1 MPVTDYLNLI
11 SSAITWSDV
20 NSVKSSSPSPS
31 STLISTS
38 SVASSTSSSA
48 SPLLSSTASSIIT
61 FTPSLS
67 SLITANSHTSLYL
80 LNYHNESIIAING
93 TSSSPG
99 SPLPSPSASH
109 STGSSTGSPTSSYLS
124 PSSLS
129 THSPTSSPFL
139 PGLYNDSESTL
150 FFNIT
155 TNGTLYDSQ
164 DEASYRSLIFTLI
177 TSLTLG
183 ALILS
188 TVIGNLFVM
197 VAIWIDRNLQNIQ
210 NYLVASLAAADFM
223 VACLVMPLGA
233 LYEVQGEWS
242 LGSLL
247 CDIWTS
253 ADVLCCTAS
262 ILHLVAIALDRYWAV
277 NSVTYMHSRS
287 PTKICSIILSVW
299 SVALIVSI
307 GPILGWKDPDY
318 ERRVTIEKRCLI
330 SQHMGY
336 QIFATISTF
345 YGPLMVI
352 LFLYWRI
359 YKVRRKKRFS

>member
-11 SSAITWSDV
+11 SSAITWSD
-20 NSVKSSSPSPS
+20 
-31 STLISTS
+31 
-38 SVASSTSSSA
+38 
-48 SPLLSSTASSIIT
+48 
-61 FTPSLS
+61 
-67 SLITANSHTSLYL
+67 
-80 LNYHNESIIAING
+80 SIIAING

-277 NSVTYMHSRS
+277 NSVTYMHSRGS
-287 PTKICSIILSVW
+287 
-299 SVALIVSI
+299 IVSI